1 MVVDVV
7 KAGAALA
14 GEALVIAAAAL
25 LFLGLVRPCRR
36 LLLGVKVIVKVVV
49 RIEVSAAR
57 RLIGGVLIDIGAE
70 TQHCE
75 QILVVIPV

>member
-1 MVVDVV
+1 MDVV
-7 KAGAALA
+7 EAGAALA
-14 GEALVIAAAAL
+14 GEALVIAAAAAL

-36 LLLGVKVIVKVVV
+36 LLLCVKVIVKVVV

-57 RLIGGVLIDIGAE
+57 RLIGGVLIYIGAE

>member
-1 MVVDVV
+1 MDVV
-7 KAGAALA
+7 EAGTALA

-25 LFLGLVRPCRR
+25 LFLGLVRPCSR

-75 QILVVIPV
+75 QILIPV

>member
-1 MVVDVV
+1 MDVV
-7 KAGAALA
+7 EAGTALA

-70 TQHCE
+70 T
-75 QILVVIPV
+75 VS

>member
-7 KAGAALA
+7 EAGTALA

-57 RLIGGVLIDIGAE
+57 RLIGEVLIDIGAE

-75 QILVVIPV
+75 QILIPV

>member
-1 MVVDVV
+1 MDVV
-7 KAGAALA
+7 EAGTALA

-70 TQHCE
+70 T
-75 QILVVIPV
+75 L

>member
-1 MVVDVV
+1 MDVV

-36 LLLGVKVIVKVVV
+36 LLLCVKVIVKVVV

-75 QILVVIPV
+75 QILIPV

>member
-1 MVVDVV
+1 MDVV
-7 KAGAALA
+7 EAGAALA
-14 GEALVIAAAAL
+14 GEALVIAAAAAL
-25 LFLGLVRPCRR
+25 LFLGLVRPCSR
-36 LLLGVKVIVKVVV
+36 LLLCVKVIVKVVV

-57 RLIGGVLIDIGAE
+57 RLVGGILIE

>member
-7 KAGAALA
+7 EAGTALA

-57 RLIGGVLIDIGAE
+57 RLIGE
-70 TQHCE
+70 F
-75 QILVVIPV
+75 

>member
-7 KAGAALA
+7 EAGTALA

-25 LFLGLVRPCRR
+25 LFLGLVRPCSR

-75 QILVVIPV
+75 QILIPV

>member
-1 MVVDVV
+1 MDVV
-7 KAGAALA
+7 EAGTALA

-49 RIEVSAAR
+49 RIEVSATR

-70 TQHCE
+70 T
-75 QILVVIPV
+75 VSRFWW

>member
-1 MVVDVV
+1 MDVAE
-7 KAGAALA
+7 AGAALA
-14 GEALVIAAAAL
+14 GEALVVAAAAL

-70 TQHCE
+70 T
-75 QILVVIPV
+75 L

>member
-7 KAGAALA
+7 EAGTALA

-36 LLLGVKVIVKVVV
+36 LLLCVKVIVKVVV
-49 RIEVSAAR
+49 RIIVSATR
-57 RLIGGVLIDIGAE
+57 RLIGGVLSDIGAE
-70 TQHCE
+70 TQHWW
-75 QILVVIPV
+75 

>member
-7 KAGAALA
+7 EAGAALA

-57 RLIGGVLIDIGAE
+57 RLCERVRGGFHLSLP
-70 TQHCE
+70 
-75 QILVVIPV
+75 LV

>member
-1 MVVDVV
+1 MVE
-7 KAGAALA
+7 AGTALA

-25 LFLGLVRPCRR
+25 LFLGLVRPCSR

-75 QILVVIPV
+75 QILIPV

>member
-7 KAGAALA
+7 EAGTALA

-36 LLLGVKVIVKVVV
+36 FLLCVKVIVKVVV

-70 TQHCE
+70 T
-75 QILVVIPV
+75 L